1 MICRRRR
8 LLTGLALLPLLVSCG
23 FHLRGGQ
30 PVFDGI
36 PPLMLEARDIALLD
50 LLRQTLRDGGVEVV
64 TDPARAR
71 LRLRILAEDRAQ
83 RVLSV
88 NTAGKVQEY
97 ALFYSLRFVLEGIDG
112 RRRHVEQ
119 RIELQRDFA
128 FSGSDV
134 LAKQD
139 EADSLF
145 RQMRREAAIR
155 LLRRLQALEGRE
167 GPPRGEG

>member
-1 MICRRRR
+1 MIRWSRILGGIS
-8 LLTGLALLPLLVSCG
+8 LLMVLAACG
-23 FHLRGGQ
+23 FHLRGSQ
-30 PVFDGI
+30 PAVHDI
-36 PPLMLEARDIALLD
+36 PPILVDGQDIALLD
-50 LLRQTLRDGGVEVV
+50 LLGQTLRDSGIEVV

-71 LRLRILAEDRAQ
+71 LRLRILSEDREQ

-97 ALFYSLRFVLEGIDG
+97 ILFYTLRFVVEDGDG
-112 RRRHVEQ
+112 RAPQGEQ
-119 RIELQRDFA
+119 RIELQRDFD

-145 RQMRREAAIR
+145 RQMRREAVTR
-155 LLRRLQALEGRE
+155 LLRRLQVLAGRDS
-167 GPPRGEG
+167 PPPGRP

>member
-1 MICRRRR
+1 MNRWLRP
-8 LLTGLALLPLLVSCG
+8 LGVMPLLVLLAACG
-23 FHLRGGQ
+23 FHLRGSQ
-30 PVFDGI
+30 PVVHDI
-36 PPLMLEARDIALLD
+36 PPILLDGQDIALLD
-50 LLRQTLRDGGVEVV
+50 LLGQTLRDGGIEVV

-71 LRLRILAEDRAQ
+71 LRLRIVSEDREQ

-97 ALFYSLRFVLEGIDG
+97 ILFYTLRFVVEDGDG
-112 RRRHVEQ
+112 RAPQGEQ
-119 RIELQRDFA
+119 RIELQRDFD

-145 RQMRREAAIR
+145 RQMRREAVTR
-155 LLRRLQALEGRE
+155 LLRRLQALAGQGAAPAGR
-167 GPPRGEG
+167 P